1 MNSNRHSI
9 RGVIVGGKNAYII
22 SYRYSIRLDC
32 REDHGRKKGGFI
44 RTIIT
49 GIAGSFVGSAVIS
62 LVGFHAYGFLANVIV
77 SVFGACIFLFVAKK
91 IFK

>member
-1 MNSNRHSI
+1 MLTSL
-9 RGVIVGGKNAYII
+9 VIGIVSGWIAGKIM
-22 SYRYSIRLDC
+22 DV
-32 REDHGRKKGGFI
+32 KKGGFI

-49 GIAGSFVGSAVIS
+49 GIAGSFVGSAGIS

>member
-1 MNSNRHSI
+1 MLTSL
-9 RGVIVGGKNAYII
+9 VIGIVSGWIAGKIM
-22 SYRYSIRLDC
+22 DV
-32 REDHGRKKGGFI
+32 KKGGFI

>member
-1 MNSNRHSI
+1 MLTSLVV
-9 RGVIVGGKNAYII
+9 GIVSGWIAGKIM
-22 SYRYSIRLDC
+22 DV
-32 REDHGRKKGGFI
+32 KKGGFI